1 MSTEIDITGINYTSS
16 ELNISNKQVAV
27 VLDLLKNQNA
37 TVPFISRYRKEA
49 HGGLDEVQVGKIG
62 ETYDSYLE
70 REKRRKFIIETID
83 EMKKLTPEL
92 KKKIETATTMS
103 ALEDLYAPYKSKRKT
118 KGQKAAEAGLDKLA
132 LKIESK
138 DHSKEQFDAIIE
150 KEYLSEEYKTVADVW
165 TGVKFILMEK
175 YAHNVE
181 AKDVLRS
188 DFWKSATLK
197 TSLKKDGEKVQEA
210 QKFKDYFEFE
220 QPIATLKDEKA
231 AHRFLAVRR
240 AMNLGVLKVEVN
252 YDVEVAYKTLK
263 AKIYGEKTEGFQE
276 FIDECLKKS
285 YSLYIHPSLDLE
297 VKTELKK
304 FSDEAAI
311 NVFGI
316 NLKNLLLQP
325 YLGQKAVLGIDP
337 GIRTGCK
344 VAVIDKNGNFL
355 ADTVIYPFEPKC
367 DVQGAKKIIETC
379 IEQLG
384 IEYIA
389 IGNGTN
395 GKETLE
401 FLQRSVE
408 KVKDGSVKALLVNED
423 GASIYSASDIARK
436 EFPDKDLT
444 VRGAISI
451 ARRFQDP
458 LGELVKI
465 DPKSIGVGQ
474 YQHDVNQAKLK
485 KSLSGIVESCVNYV
499 GVDLNTASAP
509 LLSFVSGIGPSV
521 AENVIKYRE
530 KIKGFKTRDQLLKVG
545 RFSEKV
551 FEQSAGFLRI
561 YEGENPLD
569 GTFIHPEKY
578 SLIQSWC
585 DKNNIKLTDLTTDS
599 KAIQTLEKDAV
610 LKREIGE
617 FTFADIIKSL
627 KAPKQDPREEFK
639 PFEYREDLKT
649 INDLKAGEWYPGI
662 VTNITQFG
670 AFVDIGIKENG
681 LIHISQMAD
690 KFVSNA
696 LEVLKVGEKVKAK
709 VIEVDHN
716 RKRIALSLKS
726 DSEVK
731 RSSSRTNNF
740 KSNNHKQQN
749 FKQKA
754 PTNNPFA
761 SLSGL
766 NLKK

>member
-1 MSTEIDITGINYTSS
+1 MG
-16 ELNISNKQVAV
+16 Q
-27 VLDLLKNQNA
+27 
-37 TVPFISRYRKEA
+37 
-49 HGGLDEVQVGKIG
+49 
-62 ETYDSYLE
+62 YL
-70 REKRRKFIIETID
+70 
-83 EMKKLTPEL
+83 
-92 KKKIETATTMS
+92 
-103 ALEDLYAPYKSKRKT
+103 
-118 KGQKAAEAGLDKLA
+118 
-132 LKIESK
+132 
-138 DHSKEQFDAIIE
+138 
-150 KEYLSEEYKTVADVW
+150 
-165 TGVKFILMEK
+165 
-175 YAHNVE
+175 
-181 AKDVLRS
+181 
-188 DFWKSATLK
+188 
-197 TSLKKDGEKVQEA
+197 
-210 QKFKDYFEFE
+210 
-220 QPIATLKDEKA
+220 
-231 AHRFLAVRR
+231 
-240 AMNLGVLKVEVN
+240 
-252 YDVEVAYKTLK
+252 
-263 AKIYGEKTEGFQE
+263 
-276 FIDECLKKS
+276 
-285 YSLYIHPSLDLE
+285 
-297 VKTELKK
+297 
-304 FSDEAAI
+304 
-311 NVFGI
+311 FG
-316 NLKNLLLQP
+316 
-325 YLGQKAVLGIDP
+325 
-337 GIRTGCK
+337 
-344 VAVIDKNGNFL
+344 
-355 ADTVIYPFEPKC
+355 
-367 DVQGAKKIIETC
+367 
-379 IEQLG
+379 
-384 IEYIA
+384 
-389 IGNGTN
+389 
-395 GKETLE
+395 
-401 FLQRSVE
+401 
-408 KVKDGSVKALLVNED
+408 
-423 GASIYSASDIARK
+423 SDIARK

-521 AENVIKYRE
+521 AENVIKHRE
-530 KIKGFKTRDQLLKVG
+530 KIKGFKTRDQLLKVS

-599 KAIQTLEKDAV
+599 KAIQTLEKDAT
-610 LKREIGE
+610 LKSEIGE

-726 DSEVK
+726 DSE
-731 RSSSRTNNF
+731 
-740 KSNNHKQQN
+740 
-749 FKQKA
+749 
-754 PTNNPFA
+754 
-761 SLSGL
+761 G
-766 NLKK
+766 